1 MALSTYDELKA
12 SIADF
17 LNRDDLTAVI
27 PDFIKL
33 AETQMSRD
41 LRHWRQ
47 EDRATAVVDQQ
58 YASLPNNF
66 IEPIRITIPANE
78 SHTLELVSTFE
89 ISKLRAEGSNR
100 TGRPQQYAVLD
111 QSFELFPTPDADY
124 TVELVYYES
133 IPELGTLTT
142 NWVLT
147 YFPDAYLYG
156 SLMQSS
162 PYLQEDQR
170 VQVWN
175 ALYQNAVSAINL
187 EGASAKSSGSGR
199 RIQIRSY

>member
-1 MALSTYDELKA
+1 MALSNYNELKA

-47 EDRATAVVDQQ
+47 EDRATALVDQQ
-58 YASLPNNF
+58 YASLPLNF
-66 IEPIRITIPANE
+66 IEPIRVTIPANE

-89 ISKLRAEGSNR
+89 ISKLRAEASNK
-100 TGRPQQYAVLD
+100 TGRPLNYAVLD

>member
-33 AETQMSRD
+33 AEAKMTRD

-58 YASLPNNF
+58 YASLPLNF
-66 IEPIRITIPANE
+66 VEPIRITIPANE
-78 SHTLELVSTFE
+78 SHILELVGTLE
-89 ISKLRAEGSNR
+89 ISKLRAETSDAR
-100 TGRPQQYAVLD
+100 GRPTNYSVLD
-111 QSFELFPTPDADY
+111 QSFELYPTPDADY
-124 TVELVYYES
+124 TLELVYYES
-133 IPELGTLTT
+133 IPELGSLTT

-175 ALYQNAVSAINL
+175 ALYQSAVSAINL
-187 EGASAKSSGSGR
+187 EGESAKSSGSGR